1 MPLLRLRRINEV
13 GVGFFGGQGR
23 REAAAPVAHRVLRF
37 SAPQSPHAPAR
48 AMLIKV
54 AASWPVARSDAV
66 ANPDTDPIFVVSGD
80 PADDDDAN

>member
-1 MPLLRLRRINEV
+1 
-13 GVGFFGGQGR
+13 
-23 REAAAPVAHRVLRF
+23 
-37 SAPQSPHAPAR
+37 
-48 AMLIKV
+48 MLIKV